1 MQSAT
6 IKNCA
11 CGNSSTGVTNHGGQA
26 KKKITKKDSKHKYG
40 KLISYRKEFLKRRCG
55 VNEYWVNFVPNI
67 DK

>member
-26 KKKITKKDSKHKYG
+26 KKKNYEKG
-40 KLISYRKEFLKRRCG
+40 
-55 VNEYWVNFVPNI
+55 
-67 DK
+67 